1 MSLDLEQPAELPD
14 SAAAPDAAPPAT
26 DDSGALDA
34 SSDTDLDTDLDP
46 QAPVDEDEE
55 DEIDGVKL
63 RGKKDALERIKA
75 ERLMQA
81 DYTRKTQEVAEA
93 RKAHEAREAQFQQAA
108 QTHSKFIE
116 EIADLRNVERRL
128 KEFADAGVNLQSLN
142 ALVDT
147 EPQQAVKLQ
156 NELNWLQAQKA
167 ELTGSIT
174 QKQRVQAMESQRAT
188 AKQVFEAQ
196 QVLARDIKGW
206 SPELANKLTDYAV
219 KDLGYPPEVL
229 NSVTQPA
236 FVKTLHKAMLYD
248 QLQKQRTAKTPAA
261 PAPPASRVGGG
272 GATVTKKLSEMSDA
286 EYTAYRQKYV
296 KNHR

>member
-14 SAAAPDAAPPAT
+14 SAPAPDAGTLETEGAP
-26 DDSGALDA
+26 SL
-34 SSDTDLDTDLDP
+34 LDP
-46 QAPVDEDEE
+46 ETGEELQPQQPEPDEAEE
-55 DEIDGVKL
+55 ELEGVKL
-63 RGKKDALERIKA
+63 RGPKDALERFKA

-81 DYTRKTQEVAEA
+81 DYTRKTQEVAES
-93 RKAHEAREAQFQQAA
+93 RKAQEAREAQFQQAA
-108 QTHSKFIE
+108 QAHQQFIE
-116 EIADLRNVERRL
+116 EISDLRAVDRRL
-128 KEFADAGVNLQSLN
+128 QEFEKAGVTFQALN
-142 ALVDT
+142 ALADT
-147 EPQQAVKLQ
+147 DPVQALKLQ
-156 NELNWLQAQKA
+156 NELNSLQAKKA

-174 QKQRVQAMESQRAT
+174 QKQRAQAMESQRAT
-188 AKQVFEAQ
+188 AKQVYEAQ

-219 KDLGYPPEVL
+219 KEAGYPPQVL
-229 NSVTQPA
+229 ESVTQPA
-236 FVKTLHKAMLYD
+236 FVKTLHKAYLYD